1 MKLVAKVMWGGGVG
15 LRFSSVIQEDESGA
29 PVFFG
34 TPKVIFGVWHES
46 GIPHIDRTGKYGMCQ
61 DAVAI
66 ADDVDTLDLIA
77 KAMDGSRF
85 RRVMDAVKFNTREWN
100 RNVIPLLRKDFWKQ
114 FLDDNG
120 NLIDESGRHI
130 DRKGNL
136 IDEDGNV
143 ISDDEGDRSETP

>member
-1 MKLVAKVMWGGGVG
+1 MIK
-15 LRFSSVIQEDESGA
+15 EDESGS
-29 PVFFG
+29 PIFFG

-61 DAVAI
+61 DVVAI

-77 KAMDGSRF
+77 RAMDGSRF

-100 RNVIPLLRKDFWKQ
+100 RNVFPLLRKDFWKE
-114 FLDDNG
+114 FVDEDG
-120 NLIDESGRHI
+120 NLIDEDGNRI

-143 ISDDEGDRSETP
+143 ISDDGSGCSETS